1 VRGDGRDFINRTSF
15 SCYYYTPY
23 TSPIYFSAYEARSCV
38 CDEPPLGRACVRLS
52 PAAPGNGGD
61 LALPPARSSRSPA
74 ARPPAPPRG
83 GGHMDLGL
91 LRAHGRTA
99 ADLEEGLDLDTAD

>member
-1 VRGDGRDFINRTSF
+1 MAEILLIAPALAATTTPRTPVRRACVRV
-15 SCYYYTPY
+15 
-23 TSPIYFSAYEARSCV
+23 CV
-38 CDEPPLGRACVRLS
+38 CAGRACVRLS